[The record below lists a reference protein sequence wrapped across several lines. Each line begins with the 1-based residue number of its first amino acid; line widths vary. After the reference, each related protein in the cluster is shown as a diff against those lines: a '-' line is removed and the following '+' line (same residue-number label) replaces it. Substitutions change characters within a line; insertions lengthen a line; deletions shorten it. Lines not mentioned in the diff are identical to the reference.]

1 MDAVSR
7 GWTSQTI
14 DQGLSTVAIISE
26 ERQSLKFTR
35 PVTKALLKV
44 PALESR
50 ILELQTKQHTGRLL
64 TGLAMTS
71 LDEASSPEAFDLI
84 ENAVTSHIPT
94 LPQKAA
100 IIQLLLSA
108 VSDLQASSEALASQE
123 RLGRIFSA
131 LCQSSSTL
139 PLVQAEAARLDLSLE
154 SLEVQLQIS
163 LAPSETLALPSVDT
177 DIEMIDGPVP
187 TQADQLNEALSSL
200 PQNLSKDYS
209 FVANADVSPFDAFAR
224 AFLILLQQNKDLDQ
238 LLGKPAL
245 HGADALSSPTYL
257 TFLARLWTSSYP
269 IVARVSALR
278 SATALLHAHSSTNI
292 DMQALTP
299 FVLVALADA
308 SEAVRKVAA
317 GFLIAI
323 TTLYHPDA
331 AKGKVND
338 SIKSW
343 AAQSIYAAASPKS
356 SLTGPSAYKVLSDAL
371 VPSLEECVLDPS
383 QIARVLASAL
393 NGPSQTQPGHPS
405 AASVELKSTLR
416 TSFASWLCEHAAAV
430 PLVSVKLR
438 LFSFLSPVGK
448 AASTGRVQA
457 LVPSLQ
463 DWIQSDLQ
471 TRSALCAS
479 ARVDVASVDK
489 AYVDCLTSR
498 TSEELTCLRTL
509 ASGELGQ
516 SASLS
521 TLAIQR
527 FRALWPTMK
536 PIAQTSAA
544 AFLLDLAL
552 DDQSDDISEVRQSE
566 ATDLLRQVTMPTE
579 VLSS

>member
-1 MDAVSR
+1 MLLQFWAGVMTPTINGMLDAAMSGRADVRSQRQEDLLLRLVPVLQQTLRIKNVPELFLGSCMIICVLVSKTQLDDKVLDSLMDAVSR

-479 ARVDVASVDK
+479 ARVDVASV
-489 AYVDCLTSR
+489 
-498 TSEELTCLRTL
+498 
-509 ASGELGQ
+509 
-516 SASLS
+516 
-521 TLAIQR
+521 
-527 FRALWPTMK
+527 
-536 PIAQTSAA
+536 
-544 AFLLDLAL
+544 
-552 DDQSDDISEVRQSE
+552 
-566 ATDLLRQVTMPTE
+566 
-579 VLSS
+579 